1 MTSHDFNVNQGD
13 LCHVREFVPEGEE
26 SLGEEYRLLQVGP
39 FFSICPSLFPSLFCI
54 DMFQEQ
60 LRRMKEVWEIFC
72 NPQIS
77 KWLVYGCLAWF
88 REFLSFTFCVSF
100 LPWEQMQNNSLLT
113 WNKHL
118 SILKY
123 YFVLAGRTDN
133 EKERIFF
140 SKSN

>member
-1 MTSHDFNVNQGD
+1 MTSHDFNAT
-13 LCHVREFVPEGEE
+13 REIFAMSENLFLRAKKASGKNTDIC
-26 SLGEEYRLLQVGP
+26 RLDP
-39 FFSICPSLFPSLFCI
+39 KSSFFLICPSLFPSMFCI

-123 YFVLAGRTDN
+123 YFVVAGRTQN
-133 EKERIFF
+133 
-140 SKSN
+140 

>member
-1 MTSHDFNVNQGD
+1 MTSHDFNATRKIFAMSENLFLRAKKALGKNTD
-13 LCHVREFVPEGEE
+13 FCRLGPKSSFVFIG
-26 SLGEEYRLLQVGP
+26 
-39 FFSICPSLFPSLFCI
+39 PSLFPSLFCI

-123 YFVLAGRTDN
+123 YFVVAGRTQN
-133 EKERIFF
+133 
-140 SKSN
+140 